1 LVAEIKKER
10 KRKKKK
16 PYGVGKGGECELQW
30 QLFSS
35 SLLFLLLFLENKIKE
50 NPRNSLI

>member
-1 LVAEIKKER
+1 MLWGK
-10 KRKKKK
+10 
-16 PYGVGKGGECELQW
+16 VGSELQW

-50 NPRNSLI
+50 SPRNSLI

>member
-1 LVAEIKKER
+1 MLWGK
-10 KRKKKK
+10 
-16 PYGVGKGGECELQW
+16 VGNELQW
-30 QLFSS
+30 QLFNS